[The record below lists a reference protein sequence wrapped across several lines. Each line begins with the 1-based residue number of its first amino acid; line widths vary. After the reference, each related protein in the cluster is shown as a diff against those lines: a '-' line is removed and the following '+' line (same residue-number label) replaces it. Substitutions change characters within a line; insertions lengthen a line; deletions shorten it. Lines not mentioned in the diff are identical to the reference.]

1 MDMDELK
8 YKVFDDGELV
18 NEVTIKKIKPCIASE
33 GKIRVLMQLDAD
45 LEDII
50 PVLVSKYPPGRVN
63 YIERKNVLT
72 LNIFN
77 RLITIYPSGKISMN
91 KTHDKEEAVK
101 VITNIMNDINTC
113 YSDLEQGNS
122 INYEKLKEK
131 LSKIGPLVIYNCLPQ
146 TNCEEC
152 GEVTCMAFAMKLL
165 SGDTTLEACLPLNEK
180 SSSDK
185 IKCLRELLGDQIM
198 ETVGWK
204 KKNK

>member
-1 MDMDELK
+1 MDMEELK
-8 YKVFDDGELV
+8 YRVFDDGKLV
-18 NEVTIKKIKPCIASE
+18 KEVTIKKIKPCIASE

-45 LEDII
+45 LGEII

-101 VITNIMNDINTC
+101 VITNIMNDINKC
-113 YSDLEQGNS
+113 YSDLEEDNS
-122 INYEKLKEK
+122 INYEELKEK
-131 LSKIGPLVIYNCLPQ
+131 LSKIGPLAIYNCLPQ

-165 SGDTTLEACLPLNEK
+165 SGDTTLKKCSPLNEK
-180 SSSDK
+180 SSADK
-185 IKCLRELLGDQIM
+185 IECLKEILGKRIM
-198 ETVGWK
+198 ETMGWK
-204 KKNK
+204 MNE